1 MKSGKWLFILL
12 ALCLNFSVTPARAFA
27 GQTIS
32 QTADQVQEKA
42 VEKTVFEEKSH
53 TLAQA
58 QGEPEETAP
67 AQAQKEK
74 KEAGPDQAQ
83 EEKKEAALAQA
94 QEEPEEAAPAQTQG
108 EPEKDTRSI
117 LLHIP
122 FVCAVMILL
131 LAGFIIWGKRQE
143 SKEM

>member
-12 ALCLNFSVTPARAFA
+12 ALCLVFSVTPARAFA
-27 GQTIS
+27 GQTVS
-32 QTADQVQEKA
+32 QTADQVQEKT
-42 VEKTVFEEKSH
+42 VEKTVFEENSD
-53 TLAQA
+53 TL
-58 QGEPEETAP
+58 T
-67 AQAQKEK
+67 
-74 KEAGPDQAQ
+74 QAQ
-83 EEKKEAALAQA
+83 EEPEKDALAQA
-94 QEEPEEAAPAQTQG
+94 QE

-131 LAGFIIWGKRQE
+131 LAVFIIWGKRQE

>member
-12 ALCLNFSVTPARAFA
+12 ALCLVFSVTPARAFA
-27 GQTIS
+27 GQTVS
-32 QTADQVQEKA
+32 QTADQVQEKT
-42 VEKTVFEEKSH
+42 VEKTVFEENSD

-58 QGEPEETAP
+58 QGEPEEDTL
-67 AQAQKEK
+67 AQAQGE
-74 KEAGPDQAQ
+74 P
-83 EEKKEAALAQA
+83 EEDTLAQA
-94 QEEPEEAAPAQTQG
+94 QE

-131 LAGFIIWGKRQE
+131 LAVFIIWGKRQE

>member
-12 ALCLNFSVTPARAFA
+12 ALCLVFSVTPSRAFA
-27 GQTIS
+27 GQTVS
-32 QTADQVQEKA
+32 QTADQVQEKT
-42 VEKTVFEEKSH
+42 VEKTVFEEISD

-58 QGEPEETAP
+58 QGEPEETA
-67 AQAQKEK
+67 
-74 KEAGPDQAQ
+74 
-83 EEKKEAALAQA
+83 LAQA
-94 QEEPEEAAPAQTQG
+94 QEEPEEDALAQAQE

-131 LAGFIIWGKRQE
+131 LAVFIIWGKRQE

>member
-12 ALCLNFSVTPARAFA
+12 ALCLVFSVTPARAFA
-27 GQTIS
+27 GQTVS
-32 QTADQVQEKA
+32 QTADQVQEKT
-42 VEKTVFEEKSH
+42 VEKTVFEENSD

-58 QGEPEETAP
+58 QEEPEE
-67 AQAQKEK
+67 
-74 KEAGPDQAQ
+74 D
-83 EEKKEAALAQA
+83 ALAQA
-94 QEEPEEAAPAQTQG
+94 QEEPEKDALAQAQE

-131 LAGFIIWGKRQE
+131 LAVFIIWGKRQE

>member
-12 ALCLNFSVTPARAFA
+12 ALCLVFSVTPARAFA
-27 GQTIS
+27 GQTVS
-32 QTADQVQEKA
+32 QTADQVQEKT
-42 VEKTVFEEKSH
+42 VEKTVFEENSD

-58 QGEPEETAP
+58 QGEPEEDALT
-67 AQAQKEK
+67 QAQGEL
-74 KEAGPDQAQ
+74 
-83 EEKKEAALAQA
+83 EEDALAQA
-94 QEEPEEAAPAQTQG
+94 QE

-131 LAGFIIWGKRQE
+131 LAVFIIWGKRQE

>member
-12 ALCLNFSVTPARAFA
+12 ALCLVFSVTPARAFA
-27 GQTIS
+27 GQTVS
-32 QTADQVQEKA
+32 QTADQVQEIA
-42 VEKTVFEEKSH
+42 VEKTVFEEKS
-53 TLAQA
+53 
-58 QGEPEETAP
+58 
-67 AQAQKEK
+67 
-74 KEAGPDQAQ
+74 D
-83 EEKKEAALAQA
+83 ALAQA
-94 QEEPEEAAPAQTQG
+94 QEEPEEDAPAQAQGEPEEDALAQAQEEPEEDALTQAQE

-122 FVCAVMILL
+122 YVCAVMVLL

>member
-12 ALCLNFSVTPARAFA
+12 ALCLVFSVTPARAFA
-27 GQTIS
+27 GQTVS
-32 QTADQVQEKA
+32 QTADQVQEKT
-42 VEKTVFEEKSH
+42 VEKTVFEENSD

-58 QGEPEETAP
+58 QGEPEEDTL
-67 AQAQKEK
+67 AQAQGE
-74 KEAGPDQAQ
+74 P
-83 EEKKEAALAQA
+83 EEDALAQA
-94 QEEPEEAAPAQTQG
+94 QE

-131 LAGFIIWGKRQE
+131 LAVFIIWGKRQE

>member
-12 ALCLNFSVTPARAFA
+12 ALCLVFSVTPARAFA
-27 GQTIS
+27 GQTVS
-32 QTADQVQEKA
+32 QTADQVQEKT
-42 VEKTVFEEKSH
+42 VEKTVFEENS
-53 TLAQA
+53 
-58 QGEPEETAP
+58 
-67 AQAQKEK
+67 
-74 KEAGPDQAQ
+74 D
-83 EEKKEAALAQA
+83 ALAQA
-94 QEEPEEAAPAQTQG
+94 QEEPEEDALAQEQE

-131 LAGFIIWGKRQE
+131 LAVFIIWGKRQE

>member
-12 ALCLNFSVTPARAFA
+12 ALCLVFSVTPARAFA
-27 GQTIS
+27 GQTVS
-32 QTADQVQEKA
+32 QTADQVQEKT
-42 VEKTVFEEKSH
+42 VEKTVFEENSD

-58 QGEPEETAP
+58 QGEPEEDT
-67 AQAQKEK
+67 
-74 KEAGPDQAQ
+74 
-83 EEKKEAALAQA
+83 LAQA
-94 QEEPEEAAPAQTQG
+94 QEEPEEDALAQAQE

-131 LAGFIIWGKRQE
+131 LAVFIIWGKRQE

>member
-12 ALCLNFSVTPARAFA
+12 VLCLVFSVTPARAFA
-27 GQTIS
+27 GQTVS
-32 QTADQVQEKA
+32 QTADQVQEKT
-42 VEKTVFEEKSH
+42 VEKTVFEENS
-53 TLAQA
+53 
-58 QGEPEETAP
+58 
-67 AQAQKEK
+67 
-74 KEAGPDQAQ
+74 D
-83 EEKKEAALAQA
+83 ALAQA
-94 QEEPEEAAPAQTQG
+94 QEEPDEDSLAQAQE

-131 LAGFIIWGKRQE
+131 LAVFIIWGKRQE

>member
-12 ALCLNFSVTPARAFA
+12 ALCLVFSVTPARAFA
-27 GQTIS
+27 GQTVS
-32 QTADQVQEKA
+32 QTADQVQEKT
-42 VEKTVFEEKSH
+42 VEKTVFEENSD

-58 QGEPEETAP
+58 QGEPEE
-67 AQAQKEK
+67 
-74 KEAGPDQAQ
+74 DS
-83 EEKKEAALAQA
+83 LAQA
-94 QEEPEEAAPAQTQG
+94 QEEPEEDALAQAQE

-131 LAGFIIWGKRQE
+131 LAVFIIWGKRQE
-143 SKEM
+143 SKEI

>member
-12 ALCLNFSVTPARAFA
+12 ALCLVFSVTPARAFA
-27 GQTIS
+27 GQTVS
-32 QTADQVQEKA
+32 QTADQVQEKT
-42 VEKTVFEEKSH
+42 VEKTVFEENSD

-58 QGEPEETAP
+58 QGEPEE
-67 AQAQKEK
+67 
-74 KEAGPDQAQ
+74 DS
-83 EEKKEAALAQA
+83 LAQA
-94 QEEPEEAAPAQTQG
+94 QE

-131 LAGFIIWGKRQE
+131 LAVFIIWGKRQE

>member
-12 ALCLNFSVTPARAFA
+12 ALCLVFSVTPARAFA
-27 GQTIS
+27 GQTVS
-32 QTADQVQEKA
+32 QTADQVQEKT
-42 VEKTVFEEKSH
+42 VEKTVFEENSD

-58 QGEPEETAP
+58 QGEPEEDT
-67 AQAQKEK
+67 
-74 KEAGPDQAQ
+74 
-83 EEKKEAALAQA
+83 LAQA
-94 QEEPEEAAPAQTQG
+94 QEEPEEDALAQAQE

-131 LAGFIIWGKRQE
+131 LAVFIIWGKRQE
-143 SKEM
+143 SKEI

>member
-12 ALCLNFSVTPARAFA
+12 VLCLVFSVTPARAFA
-27 GQTIS
+27 GQTVS
-32 QTADQVQEKA
+32 QTADQVQEKT
-42 VEKTVFEEKSH
+42 VEKTVFEENSD

-58 QGEPEETAP
+58 QGEPEEDT
-67 AQAQKEK
+67 
-74 KEAGPDQAQ
+74 
-83 EEKKEAALAQA
+83 LTQA
-94 QEEPEEAAPAQTQG
+94 QEEPEEDALAQVQE

-131 LAGFIIWGKRQE
+131 LAVFIIWGKRQE

>member
-12 ALCLNFSVTPARAFA
+12 ALCLVFSVTPARAFA
-27 GQTIS
+27 GQTVS
-32 QTADQVQEKA
+32 QTADQVQEKT
-42 VEKTVFEEKSH
+42 VEKTVFEENSD

-58 QGEPEETAP
+58 QGELEE
-67 AQAQKEK
+67 
-74 KEAGPDQAQ
+74 D
-83 EEKKEAALAQA
+83 ALAQA
-94 QEEPEEAAPAQTQG
+94 QEEPEKDALTQAQE

-131 LAGFIIWGKRQE
+131 LAVFIIWGKRQE

>member
-12 ALCLNFSVTPARAFA
+12 ALCLVFSVTPARAFA
-27 GQTIS
+27 GQTVS
-32 QTADQVQEKA
+32 QTADQVQEKT
-42 VEKTVFEEKSH
+42 VEKTVFEENSDA
-53 TLAQA
+53 LAQA
-58 QGEPEETAP
+58 QGEPEEDTLT
-67 AQAQKEK
+67 
-74 KEAGPDQAQ
+74 QAQ
-83 EEKKEAALAQA
+83 EEPDEDSLAQA
-94 QEEPEEAAPAQTQG
+94 QE

-131 LAGFIIWGKRQE
+131 LAVFIIWGKRQE